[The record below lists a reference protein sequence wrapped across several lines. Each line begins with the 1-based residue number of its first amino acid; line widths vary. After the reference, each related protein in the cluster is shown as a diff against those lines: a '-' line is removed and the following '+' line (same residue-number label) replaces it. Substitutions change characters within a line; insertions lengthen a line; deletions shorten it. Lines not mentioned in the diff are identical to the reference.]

1 MCIAVWI
8 TPCLKHLGG
17 QSCIKEQFMSV
28 TTETPTESKTWGF
41 MVVGKLRI
49 IFHSIVWDVGDC
61 D

>member
-1 MCIAVWI
+1 MCSAVWI

-17 QSCIKEQFMSV
+17 GGTVLHQRAIFMSV

-49 IFHSIVWDVGDC
+49 LFQI
-61 D
+61 